1 MSRIFLIVLDS
12 LGIGNAHDAK
22 MFGDLNSNT
31 LRSLQSTG
39 KLKIPNLKKLG
50 LLNINGVGG
59 EKEIE
64 PIGRYCSLVEK
75 SMSKDT
81 ITGHWEMMGVTSTK
95 AMPTFPYGFP
105 SDFIEKF
112 SKRINR
118 KVLCNRAYS
127 GTDVIKEFGQYHLD
141 TGGVIV
147 YTSAD
152 SVFQIAAHIDKI
164 PLEELYNICEI
175 AREMLQG
182 DLAVGRV
189 IARPFVGTAPNFE
202 RYSEGR
208 RDYSLV
214 PPENT
219 LNKLQEKRKQVIA
232 IGKIKDIFS
241 GSGITESY
249 HNEGNKINLERTI
262 KVVNDENFKEGLC
275 FVNLVD
281 FDMIYGHRRNV
292 LGYVECLNEFDK
304 WLGEEM
310 LPNMKPDDVLMI
322 TADHGCD
329 PLYSGTDHT
338 RETVPLL
345 IYGKNIEPEN
355 LGTIYGFDYISNV
368 IKKYENI

>member
-1 MSRIFLIVLDS
+1 
-12 LGIGNAHDAK
+12 

-31 LRSLQSTG
+31 LKSLQSTG
-39 KLKIPNLKKLG
+39 KLNIPNLKRLG

-59 EKEIE
+59 EKEAE
-64 PIGRYCSLVEK
+64 PIGKYCNLVEK
-75 SMSKDT
+75 SVSKDT
-81 ITGHWEMMGVTSTK
+81 ITGHWEMMGVVSTK
-95 AMPTFPYGFP
+95 PTPTFPYGFP
-105 SDFIEKF
+105 TEFIKEF

-118 KVLCNRAYS
+118 GVLCNRPYS
-127 GTDVIKEFGQYHLD
+127 GTNVITDFGEKHLE
-141 TGGVIV
+141 TGDVIV

-152 SVFQIAAHIDKI
+152 SVFQVAAHIDKV
-164 PLEELYNICEI
+164 PLEELYEICKV

-182 DLAVGRV
+182 DLAVSRV
-189 IARPFVGTAPNFE
+189 IARPFTGKAPNFE
-202 RYSEGR
+202 RCLESR
-208 RDYSLV
+208 HDYGLI
-214 PPENT
+214 PPKNT
-219 LNKLQEKRKQVIA
+219 MNDIQQAGKKVIA
-232 IGKIKDIFS
+232 VGKI
-241 GSGITESY
+241 
-249 HNEGNKINLERTI
+249 
-262 KVVNDENFKEGLC
+262 DEAFDNGLC

-292 LGYVECLNEFDK
+292 EGYTECLNNFDK

-310 LPNMKPDDVLMI
+310 IPCLKSDDVLMI

-368 IKKYENI
+368 IKKYENL

>member
-31 LRSLQSTG
+31 LKSLQSTG
-39 KLKIPNLKKLG
+39 KLKIPNLKRLG

-59 EKEIE
+59 EKEAE
-64 PIGRYCSLVEK
+64 PIGKYCNLVEK
-75 SMSKDT
+75 SVSKDT
-81 ITGHWEMMGVTSTK
+81 ITGHWEMMGVVSTK
-95 AMPTFPYGFP
+95 PTPTFPYGFP
-105 SDFIEKF
+105 TEFIKEF

-118 KVLCNRAYS
+118 GVLCNRPYS
-127 GTDVIKEFGQYHLD
+127 GTNVITDFGEKHLE
-141 TGGVIV
+141 TGDVIV

-152 SVFQIAAHIDKI
+152 SVFQVAAHIDKV
-164 PLEELYNICEI
+164 PLEELYEICKV

-182 DLAVGRV
+182 DLAVSRV
-189 IARPFVGTAPNFE
+189 IARPFTGKAPNFE
-202 RYSEGR
+202 RCLESR
-208 RDYSLV
+208 HDYGLI
-214 PPENT
+214 PPKNT
-219 LNKLQEKRKQVIA
+219 MNDIQQAGKKVIA
-232 IGKIKDIFS
+232 VGKIGDIFS

-249 HNEGNKINLERTI
+249 RNKGNAENLKQTI
-262 KVVNDENFKEGLC
+262 KIVKDEAFDNGLC

-292 LGYVECLNEFDK
+292 EGYTECLNNFDK

-310 LPNMKPDDVLMI
+310 IPCLKSDDVLMI

-355 LGTIYGFDYISNV
+355 LGTIYGFDYVSTV
-368 IKKYENI
+368 IKKYENL